1 MWAPPPPR
9 QVQAA
14 AVSSTEIRV
23 SWTPPTGFEELQPG
37 DMPIR
42 YALAPRFRAAHAVP
56 ASCGQC
62 PDGLAALD
70 WFLCWL
76 YHGFRRWCVCRYS
89 VTMQKVLPPEDS
101 ALFGDFVPVATSDDT
116 HIVIGDLEPES
127 PYQFRISACNEA
139 GVGPPADPTDPVSTL
154 PAPVAMGMMAL
165 VDAEQGQ
172 QESRDTSSKVAR
184 LLKMTVG
191 SLLVVSSWLSHL

>member
-1 MWAPPPPR
+1 M
-9 QVQAA
+9 
-14 AVSSTEIRV
+14 SSTEIRV

-116 HIVIGDLEPES
+116 HIVIGDRSRLA
-127 PYQFRISACNEA
+127 QDIVDLLDRA
-139 GVGPPADPTDPVSTL
+139 GSGDPP
-154 PAPVAMGMMAL
+154 
-165 VDAEQGQ
+165 GQ
-172 QESRDTSSKVAR
+172 TSRPR
-184 LLKMTVG
+184 
-191 SLLVVSSWLSHL
+191 